1 MGMKGAYPK
10 KGSTVKKKP
19 AKKGK
24 KKPSSGYQPWTM
36 AQIIIKGNIMASRTP
51 GKTTQGKIGDMKVEE
66 TTMMPNVP
74 NQERQRADDVINFE
88 GLPSKNAKEIAQ
100 EIVIS
105 HNPKRP
111 KK

>member
-1 MGMKGAYPK
+1 
-10 KGSTVKKKP
+10 
-19 AKKGK
+19 
-24 KKPSSGYQPWTM
+24 
-36 AQIIIKGNIMASRTP
+36 MASRTP

-74 NQERQRADDVINFE
+74 NQER
-88 GLPSKNAKEIAQ
+88 PNAKEIAQ

>member
-1 MGMKGAYPK
+1 
-10 KGSTVKKKP
+10 
-19 AKKGK
+19 
-24 KKPSSGYQPWTM
+24 
-36 AQIIIKGNIMASRTP
+36 MASRTP

-74 NQERQRADDVINFE
+74 NQELPVPERPRADDVINFE
-88 GLPSKNAKEIAQ
+88 GLPSKNAREVAQ

-105 HNPKRP
+105 YNPKRP